1 MAMLRDRGG
10 DDFALKLMEHMLQYQ
25 QDMNAIGQDMQ
36 FLRAKLEE
44 LEARVNGVPSNEQ
57 LEDGQSS

>member
-1 MAMLRDRGG
+1 MMRDRGN

-44 LEARVNGVPSNEQ
+44 LEEKVRGLSSDVE
-57 LEDGQSS
+57 LEDGQS

>member
-1 MAMLRDRGG
+1 MAMMRDRGG
-10 DDFALKLMEHMLQYQ
+10 EDFAIKLMEHMLQYQ

-44 LEARVNGVPSNEQ
+44 LEARVNGLPSNEQ
-57 LEDGQSS
+57 LEN

>member
-1 MAMLRDRGG
+1 MAMMRDRGG

-44 LEARVNGVPSNEQ
+44 LEEKVNGLSSNEQ
-57 LEDGQSS
+57 LAD

>member
-1 MAMLRDRGG
+1 MAMMRERGG
-10 DDFALKLMEHMLQYQ
+10 DDVALKLMEHMLQYQ

-44 LEARVNGVPSNEQ
+44 LEARVDGLPSNEQ

>member
-1 MAMLRDRGG
+1 MPMMRERGGG
-10 DDFALKLMEHMLQYQ
+10 DDFAIKLMEHLLEYQ

-44 LEARVNGVPSNEQ
+44 LEVRVNGLPSDEQ
-57 LEDGQSS
+57 LAD

>member
-1 MAMLRDRGG
+1 MMRDRGG

-44 LEARVNGVPSNEQ
+44 LEEKVNGLSSNEQ
-57 LEDGQSS
+57 LAD

>member
-1 MAMLRDRGG
+1 MMRDRGN

-44 LEARVNGVPSNEQ
+44 LEEKVNGLSSNEQ
-57 LEDGQSS
+57 LAD

>member
-1 MAMLRDRGG
+1 MAMMRDRGN

-44 LEARVNGVPSNEQ
+44 LEEKVRGLSSDVE
-57 LEDGQSS
+57 LEDGQS

>member
-1 MAMLRDRGG
+1 MAMMRDRGG
-10 DDFALKLMEHMLQYQ
+10 EDFAIKLMEHMLQYQ

-44 LEARVNGVPSNEQ
+44 LAVKVNELSTTQQ
-57 LEDGQSS
+57 LEN